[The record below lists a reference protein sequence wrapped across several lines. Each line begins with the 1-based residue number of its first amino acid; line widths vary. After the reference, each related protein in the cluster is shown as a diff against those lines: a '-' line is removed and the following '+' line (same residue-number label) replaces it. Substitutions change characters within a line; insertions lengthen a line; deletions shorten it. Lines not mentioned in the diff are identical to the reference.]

1 VDGSSPL
8 ALNDLVDI
16 SLASGASFPSRVEGV
31 NGDVVRVA
39 APLERVDPLRTDD
52 SLELAWLVENDRY
65 AAPMRFV
72 GVWVDNTRTWDLRLA
87 GEPRRQNRRGF
98 VRGGGGEAV
107 RLRRPDDPAP
117 PRDGHVIDVGEEG
130 VRARVRTCDYDKGET
145 LTVTMLLGDDVI
157 EVEGPIFAVRRIVE
171 TGYVDIVV
179 QFHAGEQVGRMIRG
193 YILKQQLERR
203 RRAAARS

>member
-16 SLASGASFPSRVEGV
+16 SLASGASYPSRVEGV

-39 APLERVDPLRTDD
+39 APLSRVDPLRAED
-52 SLELAWLVENDRY
+52 SLELAWLVDNDRFAV
-65 AAPMRFV
+65 AARFI

-107 RLRRPDDPAP
+107 RLRRPDDPAQP
-117 PRDGHVIDVGEEG
+117 LDGHVIDVGEEG
-130 VRARVRTCDYDKGET
+130 VRARVRACDYAAGET
-145 LTVTMLLGDDVI
+145 LTVTMLLGDDVV

-171 TGYVDIVV
+171 TGYVDVVV